1 MFKQKKWVFFL
12 ILFMLLSSIFLI
24 PQVLPTLNKA
34 KILLLQTVLGSFAL
48 TTTLLLMKALL
59 PDKKN
64 LLVLVGLVG
73 GLALTAR
80 LLVYYAGGP
89 ITWDE
94 LYYMYLSLFP
104 RQESSLLNRYFHIYL
119 QRFFF
124 FLTNWD
130 PFSGAKLYWA
140 FCILVTAGFTFY
152 STYTLI
158 PSKRESTKIIGGIFS
173 LLVYFTF
180 PYILDYPGVTYADYT
195 SMMLA
200 SIFIFIYLQARKNP
214 KAILLLLLGFLLF
227 ASFKTKEVGAC
238 LVVFLFDR
246 SLYQKTSDK
255 KAISLKPLIYAGAGI
270 IGGILVMAL
279 CDHFM
284 LGDFFYGLRFSS
296 WNTLLSYHT
305 LARDMNELVDLFG
318 ALSRSGVLYLVFFSL
333 YTIGIL
339 IKQKQAENVH
349 HFLWA
354 YEIATLAFLLLS
366 AISGARMIVIR
377 FFIVLAPALAILC
390 AHIVSLVED
399 AIEKKTLL
407 KLLLYLV
414 ICFAVSSC
422 LSFAAGGLGW
432 ESDLF
437 LERIFLPMLMLLSLF
452 FFFHEKTW
460 TRSMQAGLLGL
471 MLLCLLPSKLT
482 ALHHRDIEHAFERR
496 VHPLTENM
504 DALTYS
510 LQMDLFIS
518 SDIYS
523 SHEILGRDRE
533 SNSWMY
539 ALLFHQD
546 VDLDQFSYD
555 EFLYENFVKGVFTS
569 AFLSNHDWDSLD
581 KEQQDAIGQA
591 YSIRETNEY
600 IFLSAE

>member
-1 MFKQKKWVFFL
+1 MFKQKKWVLFL
-12 ILFMLLSSIFLI
+12 ILFMLLSSLFLI

-140 FCILVTAGFTFY
+140 FCILFTAGFTFY

-180 PYILDYPGVTYADYT
+180 PYILDYPGVTYSDYT
-195 SMMLA
+195 SMMLC
-200 SIFIFIYLQARKNP
+200 SVFIFLFIHARKNP
-214 KAILLLLLGFLLF
+214 RGIFILLGLLF
-227 ASFKTKEVGAC
+227 LFSIKTKEIGLC
-238 LVVFLFDR
+238 LTIFLFD
-246 SLYQKTSDK
+246 K
-255 KAISLKPLIYAGAGI
+255 KIYGDPFDSKSIKKFALLFLLGIGIGISLFALNDYF
-270 IGGILVMAL
+270 ILN
-279 CDHFM
+279 
-284 LGDFFYGLRFSS
+284 DFLFSLRISNWQTLFSF
-296 WNTLLSYHT
+296 NLRQ
-305 LARDMNELVDLFG
+305 RDLYDLVDLFG
-318 ALSRSGVLYLVFFSL
+318 TLVRSGILYLLLFTIYIFDKLKKLGKFDPSL
-333 YTIGIL
+333 
-339 IKQKQAENVH
+339 Q
-349 HFLWA
+349 FLWA
-354 YEIATLAFLLLS
+354 YILVVFAFHLMTS
-366 AISGARMIVIR
+366 VSGSLIIVIR
-377 FFIVLAPALAILC
+377 YFVVLAPALAILC
-390 AHIVSLVED
+390 AQIVTLVED

-414 ICFAVSSC
+414 ICIAISSC
-422 LSFAAGGLGW
+422 ISFAAGRLGW
-432 ESDLF
+432 ETDQF

-504 DALTYS
+504 DVLAYS
-510 LQMDLFIS
+510 PQMDLFIS
-518 SDIYS
+518 SDIYDNY
-523 SHEILGRDRE
+523 EILGRDRE

-539 ALLFHQD
+539 ALLFRQD
-546 VDLDQFSYD
+546 INLDQFSFD
-555 EFLYENFVKGVFTS
+555 EFLYENFVKGAFTS

-581 KEQQDAIGQA
+581 EEQQDAIGQA

-600 IFLSAE
+600 VFLSTE